1 MSSDERPPSRV
12 PSSPLRRGLRITR
25 MGVMGTA
32 RAAAHAVNNA
42 FRSDTHRAERDGAL
56 WRAQAM
62 MWVKEVGQLKG
73 SLMKAGQ
80 MLAMYGEHFLPK
92 ETVELLRSLQ
102 SDAPPVSFASVRE
115 VIDADLGPE
124 AMRGVTVDPT
134 PCGSASLGQVHRA
147 TLVDGSEVAIKVQ
160 YPGIKEALDVDLRA
174 LRRLLGLMR
183 VVARGETIDGLF
195 AEVRKVLNDE
205 LDYERE
211 RQMTQFFSE
220 VLEGDNRFVVPLTYA
235 SHCSGRVLT
244 TRFEE
249 GLDPEGPEVAAL
261 SQERR
266 NALGLHFFELYLKE
280 LFVWHRVQT
289 DPHFGNFR
297 IRLGDGHNA
306 PDQIVLLDF
315 GAVRDVSANYLRTYR
330 RMMLACLHDDRQSA
344 LDMGLELGLLRP
356 NDSPVA
362 EQAFFDLCRLIA
374 EPFSSPNT
382 PGRNHTLFTPEGAYD
397 FGRSDLP
404 KRVAIKATELGR
416 AVGLRA
422 SPPES
427 LFLDRKLAGVFL
439 FLSQLGATING
450 EDLLKSYLQQPG
462 HASKAIS

>member
-12 PSSPLRRGLRITR
+12 TSSPFRRGLRITR
-25 MGVMGTA
+25 MGVLGTA

-42 FRSDTHRAERDGAL
+42 FRSDAGRPERDGAL

-92 ETVELLRSLQ
+92 EAVDLLRSLQ
-102 SDAPPVSFASVRE
+102 SDAPPVAFESVRA
-115 VIDADLGPE
+115 VIDADLTPD
-124 AMRGVTVDPT
+124 ALQGVQVDPKS
-134 PCGSASLGQVHRA
+134 CGTASLGQVHKA
-147 TLVDGSEVAIKVQ
+147 TLKDGTQVAIKVQ
-160 YPGIKEALDVDLRA
+160 YPGIKEALDADLRA
-174 LRRLLGLMR
+174 LRRLLTLMR
-183 VVARGETIDGLF
+183 VVARGETVDGLF
-195 AEVRKVLNDE
+195 AEVRAVLHDE

-211 RQMTQFFSE
+211 RQMTDFFAQA
-220 VLEGDNRFVVPLTYA
+220 LEGDERFVVPKTYPN
-235 SHCSGRVLT
+235 HCSPRVLT

-249 GLDPEGPEVAAL
+249 GLDPEGPEVAAI

-266 NALGLHFFELYLKE
+266 NALGMWFFELYLKE

-297 IRLGDGHNA
+297 IRLGDGA
-306 PDQIVLLDF
+306 SIPDRIVLLDF
-315 GAVRDVSANYLRTYR
+315 GAVRDVSPNYLRTYR

-356 NDSPVA
+356 NDPPAA

-374 EPFSSPNT
+374 EPFSSANT
-382 PGRNHTLFTPEGAYD
+382 PGRNHTLFSPSGAYD

-404 KRVAIKATELGR
+404 KRVAVKATELGR

-439 FLSQLGATING
+439 FLSELNVVLNG
-450 EDLLKSYLQQPG
+450 EALLTHYLNL
-462 HASKAIS
+462 HDA

>member
-1 MSSDERPPSRV
+1 MASDERPPSRV

-25 MGVMGTA
+25 MGVLGTA

-42 FRSDTHRAERDGAL
+42 LRSDTNRAERDGAL

-92 ETVELLRSLQ
+92 EAVELLRSLQ
-102 SDAPPVSFASVRE
+102 SNAPPVMFESVRE
-115 VIDADLGPE
+115 VIDADLS
-124 AMRGVTVDPT
+124 ADALRGTTIEPK

-147 TLVDGSEVAIKVQ
+147 TLPDGSLVAIKVQ
-160 YPGIKEALDVDLRA
+160 YPGIKEALDADLRA

-205 LDYERE
+205 LDYARERE
-211 RQMTQFFSE
+211 MTDFFSQA
-220 VLEGDNRFVVPLTYA
+220 LAQDTRYVVPLTYPA
-235 SHCSGRVLT
+235 LCSSRVLT

-249 GLDPEGPEVAAL
+249 GVDPEGPEVAAL

-266 NALGLHFFELYLKE
+266 NKLALNFFELYLQE
-280 LFVWHRVQT
+280 LFIWHRVQT
-289 DPHFGNFR
+289 DPHFGNYR
-297 IRLGDGHNA
+297 IRLGDGGQK

-315 GAVRDVSANYLRTYR
+315 GAVRDVSATYLRTYR

-356 NDSPVA
+356 NDPPAA

-374 EPFSSPNT
+374 EPFSSPHT
-382 PGRNHTLFTPEGAYD
+382 PGRNHALFTPEGAYD
-397 FGRSDLP
+397 FGNSDLP

-416 AVGLRA
+416 AVGLRS

-439 FLSQLGATING
+439 FLSQLDAVING
-450 EDLLKSYLQQPG
+450 ESLLNAYLAEPG
-462 HASKAIS
+462 KD